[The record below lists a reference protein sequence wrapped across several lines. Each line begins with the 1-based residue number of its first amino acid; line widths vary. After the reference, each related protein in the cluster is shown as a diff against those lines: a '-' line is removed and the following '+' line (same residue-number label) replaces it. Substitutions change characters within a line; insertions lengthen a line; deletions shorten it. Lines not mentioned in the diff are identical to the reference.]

1 MENNREI
8 SEAITQPVIVRG
20 VSIGEGAP
28 KICVSIVGD
37 TIGAISAQANKIA
50 SLLGESDSSRKLID
64 IVEWRADWMPS
75 VADGFGLP
83 AVQSI
88 RSILPDIP
96 LIFTFRSQKEGGKQA
111 LNKDEYLMLVNQM
124 ILSGCIDIIDLELS
138 TGDSILRKAIDFAH
152 QNSIKVIASNHDFH
166 GTPSVQEMVS
176 RLTRM
181 EVLGADIL
189 KIAVMPQ
196 EPRDTLKLL
205 SASIEMYKRT
215 PCPIVTIAMSNMGIV
230 TRVCGEFSGSAV
242 TFASMEQNSAP
253 GQISVAHMRQI
264 LDVLTKTSKKSP
276 ASKVVG

>member
-20 VSIGEGAP
+20 VSIGEGSP

-50 SLLGESDSSRKLID
+50 SLLEDSDSGRKKID

-75 VADGFGLP
+75 VADGIG
-83 AVQSI
+83 VHSI

-96 LIFTFRSQKEGGKQA
+96 LIFTFRSQKEGGKQT
-111 LNKDEYLMLVNQM
+111 LNKDEYLMLINQM
-124 ILSGCIDIIDLELS
+124 ILSGYIDMIDLELS

-152 QNSIKVIASNHDFH
+152 QNNVKVIASNHDFH

-230 TRVCGEFSGSAV
+230 TRVCGEFSGSAI

-264 LDVLTKTSKKSP
+264 LDVLKL
-276 ASKVVG
+276 